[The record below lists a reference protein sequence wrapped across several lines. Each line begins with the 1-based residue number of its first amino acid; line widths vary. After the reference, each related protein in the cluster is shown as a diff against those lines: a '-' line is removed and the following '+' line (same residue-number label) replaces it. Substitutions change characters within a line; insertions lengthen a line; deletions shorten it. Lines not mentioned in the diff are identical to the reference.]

1 MLITFVISTI
11 ILIFAILILGFRV
24 FFIKGGEFPNIHIG
38 GNKSLKSQGIHCATT
53 QDRNAQKK
61 QAGMTNADL
70 IREITTNNN

>member
-1 MLITFVISTI
+1 MLASFIISAI
-11 ILIFAILILGFRV
+11 ILLFAILILGFRV

-61 QAGMTNADL
+61 PIRMTNADL